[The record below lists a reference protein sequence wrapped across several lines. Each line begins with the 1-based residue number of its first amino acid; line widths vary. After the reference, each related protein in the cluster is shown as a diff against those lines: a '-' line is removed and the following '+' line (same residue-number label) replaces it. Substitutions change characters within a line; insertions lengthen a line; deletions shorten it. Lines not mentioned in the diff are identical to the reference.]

1 MFPNAEQY
9 EFTGAV
15 YGLIPS
21 GITPCAVL
29 VLCWNTKDISHP
41 RVFGSLETSEPTF
54 LCLECKIIL
63 PSACSLP
70 RFLALTT
77 LWEI

>member
-1 MFPNAEQY
+1 MKCSQTLNN
-9 EFTGAV
+9 TGAV
-15 YGLIPS
+15 YGLKPS

-41 RVFGSLETSEPTF
+41 RVSGSLETSEPTF